1 MSLRLY
7 TLVVSLLLILYS
19 LFSPPVVEAQTTP
32 WGSDCTYTFA
42 GAQVAT
48 LQGVSCLISNVL
60 VIALQLI
67 GLISFVMILVG
78 AIKILI
84 SGGNP
89 EAAAS
94 GKQTLTFAVGGLV
107 LALLAWFLL
116 SFIQEFTGVEVTIF
130 KLPFIQ

>member
-78 AIKILI
+78 AI
-84 SGGNP
+84 
-89 EAAAS
+89 
-94 GKQTLTFAVGGLV
+94 V